1 MQEELNEKT
10 LEAEKLALTLQ
21 YFEEELLSDA
31 DTTAKDSSMKDKAI
45 AWNDTIVHDQKKML
59 DLESG
64 FVNSIVD
71 GEETSVIGNFYK
83 AYIELLIDLENKYK
97 ESAAFDE
104 HDTFRKAMIGLVSRF
119 LDVARNEYSELMEI
133 YAKDPESLTDEDI
146 ERWELLTNIVDIK
159 ESAANDLFL
168 IEQKVFALEYHFTLI
183 E

>member
-1 MQEELNEKT
+1 
-10 LEAEKLALTLQ
+10 
-21 YFEEELLSDA
+21 
-31 DTTAKDSSMKDKAI
+31 
-45 AWNDTIVHDQKKML
+45 ML
-59 DLESG
+59 DLESD

-71 GEETSVIGNFYK
+71 GEETSVIGNLYK
-83 AYIELLIDLENKYK
+83 AYIELLIDLEKKYK

-104 HDTFRKAMIGLVSRF
+104 HDTFRKAMIDLVTRF

-133 YAKDPESLTDEDI
+133 YAKDPESLTDEDF

-168 IEQKVFALEYHFTLI
+168 IEQKVFALEYHYTLI